1 MTNYEIFLKI
11 WIGAMVLLVS
21 LIVFLMIGRV
31 GHNDLRHALNDP
43 EYVNNSFLWFEWED

>member
-1 MTNYEIFLKI
+1 MTKYEIFLKI

-31 GHNDLRHALNDP
+31 GHNDLRHALDDP
-43 EYVNNSFLWFEWED
+43 EYVNNSFMGISWED